1 MRLYYYKYVIII
13 INVINNIEY
22 ILIEE
27 GKENKRSQKLC
38 NEKKRF
44 DIKMK

>member
-27 GKENKRSQKLC
+27 GKEIRGHINYVIRRK
-38 NEKKRF
+38 EK
-44 DIKMK
+44 I